1 MIKQNK
7 TKLQFMLG
15 GAVMLTLAVAACNNS
30 TEKEPEKTVIVTPA
44 PPVKD
49 TIDTMVKM
57 PGSVAPVTDV
67 PPK

>member
-7 TKLQFMLG
+7 TKLQFILG
-15 GAVMLTLAVAACNNS
+15 GAVMLTLAVAACNNT
-30 TEKEPEKTVIVTPA
+30 TEKEPEKTIIVT